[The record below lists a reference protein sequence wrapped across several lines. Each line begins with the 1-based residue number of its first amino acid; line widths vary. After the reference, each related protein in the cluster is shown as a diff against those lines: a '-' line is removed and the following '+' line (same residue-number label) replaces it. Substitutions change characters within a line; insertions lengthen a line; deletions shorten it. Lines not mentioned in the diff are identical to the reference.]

1 MVDAFLGSSI
11 VDHFP
16 WCFCSNVCG
25 IRWNVP
31 LAGRRMLWCFR
42 NALFRHVCVL
52 SANCSHNRYVMLGVC
67 GDFDAGSSTGAQTL
81 DSVHRSTVPTPCK
94 EYIQTKTHLR
104 LFTGYGVL
112 SPKGMVGVTLR
123 SNYCLLG
130 CLCLTSSCLQSTG
143 LGLSRCYAHL
153 RIYLDECLV
162 CRLTFH

>member
-31 LAGRRMLWCFR
+31 LPGRRMLWCFR

-67 GDFDAGSSTGAQTL
+67 GDFYADSSTGAQTL
-81 DSVHRSTVPTPCK
+81 ESVQGIHTYKQKLTCG
-94 EYIQTKTHLR
+94 LR